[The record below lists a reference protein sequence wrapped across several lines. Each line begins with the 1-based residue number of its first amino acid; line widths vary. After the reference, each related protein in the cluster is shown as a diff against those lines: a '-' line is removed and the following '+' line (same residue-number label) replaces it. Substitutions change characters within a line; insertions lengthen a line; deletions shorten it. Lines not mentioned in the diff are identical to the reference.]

1 MSKHGVPATG
11 PHNDRNEEKVDGI
24 NHRRLRSH
32 YILRRN
38 LTAYLFLAP
47 ALIFF
52 GLFLVW
58 PGVSLF
64 IQTFQTGGVM
74 SPPVFVG
81 IENWEKTFVD
91 PLVMKS
97 IWNTIRYCLM
107 AIPVVFVVAMLF
119 ALALNSIP
127 VGQTAFKTIIYYPTL
142 QPILIAALMFTFVLH
157 QDFGVLNIL
166 MRAITGEPV
175 NFLGNE
181 FLAMPTIAMVEV
193 WKGMGFWALLFLAGI
208 QSLPR
213 DLYHAAELDGA
224 GPIRRFFQLTLPL
237 LRPTFFFSVTF
248 ATIVNLQVFD
258 SIFILTDGGP
268 FHSTASTT
276 WYIYRSLFTFN
287 EPGYGAAL
295 SFVLVLVVLVLTA
308 LQSYAFRDKG

>member
-1 MSKHGVPATG
+1 MG
-11 PHNDRNEEKVDGI
+11 PRGNLNDTKISAID
-24 NHRRLRSH
+24 HRRLRRRL
-32 YILRRN
+32 ILRRN

-47 ALIFF
+47 ALVFF
-52 GLFLVW
+52 GTFLVW
-58 PGVSLF
+58 PGLSLF
-64 IQTFQTGGVM
+64 VQTFQTGGVM
-74 SPPVFVG
+74 SPAVFVG
-81 IENWEKTFVD
+81 TENWERTFAD
-91 PLVMKS
+91 PLVLKT
-97 IWNTIRYCLM
+97 IWNTLRYCLM
-107 AIPVVFVVAMLF
+107 AIPAVFVIAMLF
-119 ALALNSIP
+119 ALALNSIS

-157 QDFGVLNIL
+157 QDFGVLNIV

-181 FLAMPTIAMVEV
+181 DLAMPTIAMVEV

-208 QSLPR
+208 QNLPR

-237 LRPTFFFSVTF
+237 LKPTFFFSVTF

-276 WYIYRSLFTFN
+276 WYIYRSLFTFS
-287 EPGYGAAL
+287 EPGYGATL

-308 LQSYAFRDKG
+308 IQSYAFRDKR

>member
-1 MSKHGVPATG
+1 MG
-11 PHNDRNEEKVDGI
+11 PQGNFDNTRLSANE
-24 NHRRLRSH
+24 HRRLLRRF
-32 YILRRN
+32 IWRRN
-38 LTAYLFLAP
+38 LIAYFFLSP
-47 ALIFF
+47 ALVFF

-74 SPPVFVG
+74 SPAVFVG
-81 IENWEKTFVD
+81 AENWERTFAD
-91 PLVMKS
+91 PLVLKT
-97 IWNTIRYCLM
+97 IWNTLRYCLM
-107 AIPVVFVVAMLF
+107 AIPAVFLVAMLF
-119 ALALNSIP
+119 ALALNSISA
-127 VGQTAFKTIIYYPTL
+127 GQTTFKTIIYFPTL

-157 QDFGVLNIL
+157 QDFGVLNIV

-181 FLAMPTIAMVEV
+181 NLAMPTIAMVEV

-208 QSLPR
+208 QNLPR

-224 GPIRRFFQLTLPL
+224 GPVKRFFQLTLPL
-237 LRPTFFFSVTF
+237 LKPTFFFSVIF

-276 WYIYRSLFTFN
+276 WYIYRSLFTFS
-287 EPGYGAAL
+287 EPGYGATL

-308 LQSYAFRDKG
+308 IQSYAFRDKR

>member
-1 MSKHGVPATG
+1 M
-11 PHNDRNEEKVDGI
+11 NDTTVSAIDHK
-24 NHRRLRSH
+24 RLRRRFVV
-32 YILRRN
+32 RRN

-47 ALIFF
+47 ALFFF
-52 GLFLVW
+52 GTFLVW
-58 PGVSLF
+58 PGLSLF
-64 IQTFQTGGVM
+64 VQTFHTDGVM
-74 SPPVFVG
+74 SPAVFVG
-81 IENWEKTFVD
+81 TKNWERTFVD
-91 PLVMKS
+91 PLVLKT
-97 IWNTIRYCLM
+97 IWNTLRYCLM
-107 AIPVVFVVAMLF
+107 AIPAVFVIAMLF
-119 ALALNSIP
+119 ALALNSIS

-157 QDFGVLNIL
+157 QDFGVLNIV

-181 FLAMPTIAMVEV
+181 DLAMPTIAMVEV

-224 GPIRRFFQLTLPL
+224 GPVRRFFQLTLPL
-237 LRPTFFFSVTF
+237 LKPTFFFSVTF

-258 SIFILTDGGP
+258 SIFVLTDGGP

-276 WYIYRSLFTFN
+276 WYIYRSLFTFS
-287 EPGYGAAL
+287 EPGYGATL

-308 LQSYAFRDKG
+308 IQSYAFRDKR

>member
-1 MSKHGVPATG
+1 MNRKFSEH
-11 PHNDRNEEKVDGI
+11 E
-24 NHRRLRSH
+24 HRRLSRR
-32 YILRRN
+32 YALRRN

-47 ALIFF
+47 ALVFF
-52 GLFLVW
+52 GTFLVW
-58 PGVSLF
+58 PGLSLF

-74 SPPVFVG
+74 SPAVFVG
-81 IENWEKTFVD
+81 TKNWERTFAD
-91 PLVMKS
+91 PLVLKT
-97 IWNTIRYCLM
+97 IWNTVRYCLI
-107 AIPVVFVVAMLF
+107 AIPAVFIIAMVF
-119 ALALNSIP
+119 ALALNSIRI
-127 VGQTAFKTIIYYPTL
+127 GQTAFKTIIYYPTL

-157 QDFGVLNIL
+157 QDFGVLNIV
-166 MRAITGEPV
+166 MRLITGEPV

-181 FLAMPTIAMVEV
+181 DLAMPTIAMVEV
-193 WKGMGFWALLFLAGI
+193 WKGMGFWTLLFLAGI
-208 QSLPR
+208 QNLPR

-224 GPIRRFFQLTLPL
+224 GPFRRFFQMTLPL
-237 LRPTFFFSVTF
+237 LKPTFFFSVTF

-287 EPGYGAAL
+287 EPGYGATL

-308 LQSYAFRDKG
+308 IQSYAFRDRG